1 MTINGYVNCPLEKG
15 ASSSTPENLKRIRS
29 RNIGLPQCLLGL
41 MWCYCGDLGNLKK
54 AIWTHWKNP
63 GWVTPGSTDMWNMRN
78 MTRFHLL
85 SNFPTFPRIP
95 LLFAPGRKAANLWR
109 HLGSF
114 VSFTNNL
121 FPMWVSSAIAC
132 LVQIPTSFSFVAVPF
147 FVGAE
152 EEWLLAE
159 KLASKLAIN
168 KWLLRYLFQE
178 PWVPMTWNLVEI
190 WKYWKIS
197 LLALHTV

>member
-1 MTINGYVNCPLEKG
+1 MKIPLE
-15 ASSSTPENLKRIRS
+15 RIQS
-29 RNIGLPQCLLGL
+29 EWLQIVQICETWETGLDFIYGYQ
-41 MWCYCGDLGNLKK
+41 
-54 AIWTHWKNP
+54 
-63 GWVTPGSTDMWNMRN
+63 
-78 MTRFHLL
+78 
-85 SNFPTFPRIP
+85 TF
-95 LLFAPGRKAANLWR
+95 LLFPAFHFSFLQEEKQLTFWR

-114 VSFTNNL
+114 VSFTNNT

-132 LVQIPTSFSFVAVPF
+132 LVQIATSFSSLAVSF
-147 FVGAE
+147 FIGAE

-178 PWVPMTWNLVEI
+178 PWVPMTQNLVEI
-190 WKYWKIS
+190 WKSWEIS